1 MKLRPGL
8 KNDQNFV
15 YAYIAKLHP
24 TADSNWRQDR
34 KELQAYLDRLWAYV
48 STLDPVFNSLK
59 AHVLYHRLVLDRSQ
73 GVYDLERFLAYLK
86 LPRGVFYAAPVLRD
100 GLEQR
105 TYPADLNADFTGVTA
120 LAPVGAD
127 EPIVRSYLAHFLV
140 EAENYDQFQPYVE
153 ENYLKHLFAEV
164 KIVNG
169 LGDAERWASLLPP
182 EQYRALKERIDI
194 DFAETNKT
202 EYGPNEAVGLDVF
215 VKNVET
221 LLVKVFEINTN
232 SYYRQY
238 GREVG
243 PDVDLDGLVAN
254 HEQTFNYN
262 ESPLRRVKRH
272 YEFPMLKDRGV
283 YVIDF
288 IGNGMS
294 SRAVVRKGKLEYLVR
309 TSAAGSDLHGHRRAA
324 PAGAEGDTVARW
336 HAVPAER
343 RRIDR
348 HSVQQRAGI
357 TSDHPD
363 ARQLLVPGP
372 CRSAG
377 RELCLHRRHLRR
389 PGRAAQPS

>member
-1 MKLRPGL
+1 M
-8 KNDQNFV
+8 

-254 HEQTFNYN
+254 HEADLQLQRSHRCDASSGTT
-262 ESPLRRVKRH
+262 
-272 YEFPMLKDRGV
+272 
-283 YVIDF
+283 
-288 IGNGMS
+288 S
-294 SRAVVRKGKLEYLVR
+294 SRCSRI
-309 TSAAGSDLHGHRRAA
+309 AAC
-324 PAGAEGDTVARW
+324 T
-336 HAVPAER
+336 
-343 RRIDR
+343 
-348 HSVQQRAGI
+348 
-357 TSDHPD
+357 
-363 ARQLLVPGP
+363 
-372 CRSAG
+372 
-377 RELCLHRRHLRR
+377 
-389 PGRAAQPS
+389 